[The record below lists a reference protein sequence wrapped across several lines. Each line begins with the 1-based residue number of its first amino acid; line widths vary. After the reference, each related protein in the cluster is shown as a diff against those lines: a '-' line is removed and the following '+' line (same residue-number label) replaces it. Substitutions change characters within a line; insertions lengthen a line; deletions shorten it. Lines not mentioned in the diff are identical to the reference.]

1 MTVFERFSGFLGPA
15 EAGEG
20 LSLAS
25 VASESLSGFLAFS
38 VTGRFWD
45 SLRVSE
51 KLAES
56 KGTINTIYP

>member
-15 EAGEG
+15 EAVEG

-25 VASESLSGFLAFS
+25 VASESLSGFLDFS
-38 VTGRFWD
+38 VTGRSWD
-45 SLRVSE
+45 FLRYSE
-51 KLAES
+51 KLVEN